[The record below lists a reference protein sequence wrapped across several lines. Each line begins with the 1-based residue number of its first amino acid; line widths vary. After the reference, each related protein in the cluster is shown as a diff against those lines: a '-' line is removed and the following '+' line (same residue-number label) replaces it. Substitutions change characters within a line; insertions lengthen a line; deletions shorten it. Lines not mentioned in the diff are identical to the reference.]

1 MGLSHSGWTAELRCA
16 TSGAVLSLAA
26 GAQMDCDWLALADM
40 ASPAGGS
47 RRPGPKQK
55 IVSSRTLAHERKEF
69 GDYFTNLRKMALILW
84 LRWVDVSDRTDEEPP
99 PADDDEE

>member
-47 RRPGPKQK
+47 RRPGWLTRHPRSR
-55 IVSSRTLAHERKEF
+55 VTLHVHMYRTLKLLL
-69 GDYFTNLRKMALILW
+69 Y
-84 LRWVDVSDRTDEEPP
+84 RTRV
-99 PADDDEE
+99 